1 MEKSFIVTNKKF
13 LKEIEDF
20 REGEKKRMNLSKN
33 FSQKRVLQKRDTTY
47 AEMVV

>member
-20 REGEKKRMNLSKN
+20 WEGEKKKN
-33 FSQKRVLQKRDTTY
+33 EFIKKFLRKRVLQKRDTTY